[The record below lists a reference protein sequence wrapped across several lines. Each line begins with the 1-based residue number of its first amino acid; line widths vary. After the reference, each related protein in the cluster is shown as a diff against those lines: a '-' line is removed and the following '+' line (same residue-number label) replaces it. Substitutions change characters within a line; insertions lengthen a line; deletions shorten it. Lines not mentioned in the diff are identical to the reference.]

1 MTRTATLPPADPIP
15 AIPASPARDAP
26 AEAADRIRPA
36 GMARS
41 RRRHWIVLVS
51 FLVMVALPTLL
62 VGWYLWTQ
70 ATDRYV
76 STMGFSVRTEEAES
90 AIELLGGITGMSGS
104 SSSDTDV
111 LYDFLKS
118 PEIVAKI
125 DADLDLRG
133 IWSSGDPLFSYHPP
147 GTIEDLT
154 DHWQRMV
161 GVYYNSATNILELQ
175 VQAFDA
181 QNAHDITARI
191 FEESSA
197 LINRLSAIARE
208 DATAYARDELHTAV
222 ERLKTAREAVT
233 RFRNRTQIVD
243 PAASIQSQM
252 GILSSLQEQLAQTL
266 IDLDIL
272 RQITSEND
280 PRIQQAERR
289 IEVIEGRIGQESAKL
304 GMGST
309 SSSAGSGGVFA
320 DLVGEYERLMVDQQ
334 FAEEAYTAAMA
345 AYDGAVA
352 EARRQTR
359 YLAAHIQP
367 TLAERPT
374 RPYRVE
380 LTAIT
385 VLFSFMI
392 WGIIVLMAYALRDRR

>member
-1 MTRTATLPPADPIP
+1 MTRTATIPPVAPVS
-15 AIPASPARDAP
+15 AMPASPVQGTPSEGTA
-26 AEAADRIRPA
+26 RIRPA
-36 GMARS
+36 GPARS
-41 RRRHWIVLVS
+41 RQRHWVVLVS
-51 FLVMVALPTLL
+51 FLVMVVLPSML

-76 STMGFSVRTEEAES
+76 SSMGFSIRTEEAES
-90 AIELLGGITGMSGS
+90 AVEFLGGITGLSGS

-111 LYDFLKS
+111 LYNFLKS
-118 PEIVAKI
+118 SEIVAKI
-125 DADLDLRG
+125 DTDLDLRT
-133 IWSSGDPLFSYHPP
+133 IWSQGDPLFSYHPP

-154 DHWQRMV
+154 DYWQRMV
-161 GVYYNSATNILELQ
+161 GVYYDTATGILELQ
-175 VQAFDA
+175 VQAFDPED
-181 QNAHDITARI
+181 AHKITSRI
-191 FEESSA
+191 FQESSA

-208 DATAYARDELHTAV
+208 DATAYAREELHTAV
-222 ERLKTAREAVT
+222 ERLKVAREAVT

-272 RQITSEND
+272 RQITSESD

-289 IEVIEGRIGQESAKL
+289 IDVIQGRIAEERAKL
-304 GMGST
+304 GIGST
-309 SSSAGSGGVFA
+309 TGDGEEGGVFA

-334 FAEEAYTAAMA
+334 FAEQTYTAAMA
-345 AYDGAVA
+345 AYDAAVA

-359 YLAAHIQP
+359 YLAAHVQP

-380 LTAIT
+380 LTALT
-385 VLFSFMI
+385 ALFSFMI
-392 WGIIVLMAYALRDRR
+392 WGVIVLMAYALRDRR

>member
-1 MTRTATLPPADPIP
+1 MTRTTAIPSAPAP
-15 AIPASPARDAP
+15 AIAPSPAQDAP
-26 AEAADRIRPA
+26 AESAAPVRPA
-36 GMARS
+36 GMARM
-41 RRRHWIVLVS
+41 RQRHRIVLAS
-51 FLVMVALPTLL
+51 FLVMVVLPTLL
-62 VGWYLWTQ
+62 AGWYLWTQ

-76 STMGFSVRTEEAES
+76 STMGFSIRTEEVES
-90 AIELLGGITGMSGS
+90 AVELLGGITGLSGS

-118 PEIVAKI
+118 PEIVSKI
-125 DADLDLRG
+125 DADLDLRS
-133 IWSSGDPLFSYHPP
+133 IWSRGDALFSYHPP

-154 DHWQRMV
+154 DYWQRMV
-161 GVYYNSATNILELQ
+161 GVYYDSTTGILELQ

-181 QNAHDITARI
+181 QDARDITARI
-191 FEESSA
+191 FDESSA

-222 ERLKTAREAVT
+222 ERLKSAREAVT
-233 RFRNRTQIVD
+233 LFRNRTQIVD

-272 RQITSEND
+272 RQITSETD

-289 IEVIEGRIGQESAKL
+289 IEVIEGRISDERAKL
-304 GMGST
+304 GMGRM
-309 SSSAGSGGVFA
+309 SGGNGPDGVFA

-334 FAEEAYTAAMA
+334 FAEQTYTAAMA
-345 AYDGAVA
+345 AYDAAVA

-374 RPYRVE
+374 RPYRTE
-380 LTAIT
+380 LTALT
-385 VLFSFMI
+385 ALFSFLV
-392 WGIIVLMAYALRDRR
+392 WGVIVLMAYALRDRR

>member
-1 MTRTATLPPADPIP
+1 MTRTATIPSAAAAPALAP
-15 AIPASPARDAP
+15 SPVAAAP
-26 AEAADRIRPA
+26 AEGAASIRPA

-41 RRRHWIVLVS
+41 RKRHRIVLAS
-51 FLVMVALPTLL
+51 FLVMVVLPTLL

-76 STMGFSVRTEEAES
+76 STMGFSIRTEEAES
-90 AIELLGGITGMSGS
+90 AVELLGGITGLSGS

-118 PEIVAKI
+118 PEIVSKI
-125 DADLDLRG
+125 DADLDLRK
-133 IWSSGDPLFSYHPP
+133 IWSVGDPLFSYHPP

-154 DHWQRMV
+154 DYWQRMV
-161 GVYYNSATNILELQ
+161 GVYYDSSTNILELQ

-181 QNAHDITARI
+181 QNAHDITSRI

-272 RQITSEND
+272 RQITSEGD

-289 IEVIEGRIGQESAKL
+289 IEVIQGRISEERAKL

-309 SSSAGSGGVFA
+309 SANNEPDGVFA

-334 FAEEAYTAAMA
+334 FAEQTYTAAMA
-345 AYDGAVA
+345 AYDAAVA

-359 YLAAHIQP
+359 YLAAHVQP

-374 RPYRVE
+374 RPYRTE
-380 LTAIT
+380 LTALT
-385 VLFSFMI
+385 ALFSFLI
-392 WGIIVLMAYALRDRR
+392 WGIIVLMGYALRDRR

>member
-1 MTRTATLPPADPIP
+1 MTRTA
-15 AIPASPARDAP
+15 AIPSAAAPVIAPSPVPDAP
-26 AEAADRIRPA
+26 ADGTARVRPA
-36 GMARS
+36 AMART
-41 RRRHWIVLVS
+41 RQRHRIVLAS
-51 FLVMVALPTLL
+51 FLVMVVLPTLI

-76 STMGFSVRTEEAES
+76 STMGFSIRTEEAES
-90 AIELLGGITGMSGS
+90 AIELLGGITGLSGS

-118 PEIVAKI
+118 PEIVSKI
-125 DADLDLRG
+125 DADLDLRS
-133 IWSSGDPLFSYHPP
+133 IWSVGDPLFSYHPP

-154 DHWQRMV
+154 DYWQRMV
-161 GVYYNSATNILELQ
+161 GVYYDSTTGILELQ

-181 QNAHDITARI
+181 RDARDITARI
-191 FEESSA
+191 FDESSA

-272 RQITSEND
+272 RQITSEGD

-289 IEVIEGRIGQESAKL
+289 IEVIEGRISDERAKL

-309 SSSAGSGGVFA
+309 SNDNGPDGVFA

-345 AYDGAVA
+345 AYDAAVA

-359 YLAAHIQP
+359 YLAAHVQP

-374 RPYRVE
+374 RPYRTE
-380 LTAIT
+380 LTALT
-385 VLFSFMI
+385 ALFSFMI
-392 WGIIVLMAYALRDRR
+392 WGIVVLMAYALRDRR